1 MQHGFIQGRSCITQL
16 LCVPHD
22 LGALL
27 DAGEELDVVYLDF
40 SKAFDSVLHRRLL
53 HKLSLF
59 NTGYALHSQFKDYLT
74 SRSQCVHVDGVL
86 SSWSQVISSVPQGSL
101 LGTFLFLLYI
111 NDVLEV
117 VAVNLPAPFLLE
129 ITREHLASSGYLT
142 AKLCNLIWTVFMIGL
157 SSEAYPLML
166 ENMKF

>member
-1 MQHGFIQGRSCITQL
+1 MRCNMALFKVDRVLHNSC
-16 LCVPHD
+16 
-22 LGALL
+22 
-27 DAGEELDVVYLDF
+27 VYLTTLEHC
-40 SKAFDSVLHRRLL
+40 SMLVKSLMLCTWILVLKAFDSVLHGRLL

-101 LGTFLFLLYI
+101 LGPFLFLLYI

-117 VAVNLPAPFLLE
+117 VTVNLPAPFLLE
-129 ITREHLASSGYLT
+129 ITRENLASSGYLT
-142 AKLCNLIWTVFMIGL
+142 AKLCNLI
-157 SSEAYPLML
+157 
-166 ENMKF
+166 